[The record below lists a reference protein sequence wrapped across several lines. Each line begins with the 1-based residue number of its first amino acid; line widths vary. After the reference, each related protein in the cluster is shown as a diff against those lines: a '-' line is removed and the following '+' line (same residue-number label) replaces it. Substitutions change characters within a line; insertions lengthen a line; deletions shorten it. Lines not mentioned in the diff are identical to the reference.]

1 VTLAQEDPGATRI
14 LVPVSTFVDKPR
26 LFKALQVL
34 SNLKNPVVVL
44 FRVVEVPRR
53 TTPLDPAVWKDD
65 IERAE
70 NFLSKTALWLK
81 GEGYRVETKVVTA
94 RDVVEGIIAEA
105 NNGSYTVVLLTKR
118 RVRGGWGKI
127 FHKSISEG
135 VIRYTNPLVLTFLT
149 EPPADEEKG

>member
-1 VTLAQEDPGATRI
+1 MAQEDPRATTKI

-34 SNLKNPVVVL
+34 SNLKNPVVLL

-53 TTPLDPAVWKDD
+53 TTPLDPDLWKDD
-65 IERAE
+65 IELAE
-70 NFLSKTALWLK
+70 SFLSNSALWLK

-94 RDVVEGIIAEA
+94 RDAAEGIIAEA

-118 RVRGGWGKI
+118 RVRSGWGRI
-127 FHKSISEG
+127 FHKSISET
-135 VIRYTNPLVLTFLT
+135 VIRYTNPLVLTFLA
-149 EPPADEEKG
+149 EPPADEQKD

>member
-1 VTLAQEDPGATRI
+1 MPQEDQGATRI

-34 SNLKNPVVVL
+34 SNLKNPLVVL

-53 TTPLDPAVWKDD
+53 TTPLDPAVWKED

-70 NFLSKTALWLK
+70 NFLTKLTLWLR

-94 RDVVEGIIAEA
+94 RDAAEGIIAEA

-118 RVRGGWGKI
+118 RVRRGWGGI
-127 FHKSISEG
+127 FHKSISET
-135 VIRYTNPLVLTFLT
+135 VIRYTNPLVLTFLA
-149 EPPADEEKG
+149 EPSAEEEQR